1 LTSPTEVNVTRELGF
16 ARRVTFSDPVGSRWR
31 HCLPANAALAQ
42 RDSLS
47 RRMRIGV
54 PTETAQGERRVAL
67 VPDVVRK
74 LKGEG
79 HEVLVQGGA
88 GSEALIPDS
97 AYEEAGAQLSD
108 EAAVWQAEVIVKVAP
123 PNAEEIARLSADSV
137 LIGFL
142 QPLTNAE
149 GVRALAASGATAFAL
164 EAVPRISRAQSMDA
178 LSSQANISGYR
189 AALIGAQEMGR
200 FYPMLMTAA
209 GTIRPATVLVLGAGV
224 AGLQAIATA
233 RRLGA
238 VVQGFDVRAAV
249 KEQVESLGA
258 RFLEFDV
265 GGDLEGAGG
274 YAKELTPEQQQR
286 QQELMAE
293 AIGKVDVVITTAL
306 VPGRRAPILVTE
318 QAVKLMKP
326 GSVVVDLAAEAG
338 GNCELTEPGET
349 VIRHGVKIVG
359 PLNVPS
365 TMAEH
370 ASQLYARNIQ
380 SLLEL
385 MVKEGALELDFD
397 DEIIAGACVTRGG
410 EIVHEGAKAAA
421 AA

>member
-1 LTSPTEVNVTRELGF
+1 V
-16 ARRVTFSDPVGSRWR
+16 
-31 HCLPANAALAQ
+31 Q
-42 RDSLS
+42 
-47 RRMRIGV
+47 IGV
-54 PTETAQGERRVAL
+54 PRESSEGERRVAL
-67 VPDVVRK
+67 VPEVVGK

-79 HEVLVQGGA
+79 LDVVVERGA
-88 GSEALIPDS
+88 GAGALIPDEQ
-97 AYEEAGAQLSD
+97 YEQAEARMVDDAGAVFESD
-108 EAAVWQAEVIVKVAP
+108 VVVKVAP
-123 PNAEEIARLSADSV
+123 PSAEEVERLHSDGV

-142 QPLTNAE
+142 QPLTAGE
-149 GVRALAASGATAFAL
+149 TIRAIAQTGATSFAM
-164 EAVPRISRAQSMDA
+164 ESVPRISRAQSMDA
-178 LSSQANISGYR
+178 LSSQANIAGYR
-189 AALIGAQEMGR
+189 GALIGAQELGR

-258 RFLEFDV
+258 KFLEFDL
-265 GGDLEGAGG
+265 GGDLEGTGG
-274 YAKELTPEQQQR
+274 YAKELTPEQQAK

-293 AIGKVDVVITTAL
+293 AIGKTDVVITTAA

-326 GSVVVDLAAEAG
+326 GSVIVDLAAETG
-338 GNCELTEPGET
+338 GNCQLSEPGET
-349 VIRHGVKIVG
+349 VLRHDVKIIA

-370 ASQLYARNIQ
+370 ASQLYSRNIQ
-380 SLLEL
+380 SLLGLMIDEGEL
-385 MVKEGALELDFD
+385 RLDFD
-397 DEIIAGACVTRGG
+397 DEVIAGACITRGG
-410 EIVHEGAKAAA
+410 EIVNEGAKAAA
-421 AA
+421 GAATA